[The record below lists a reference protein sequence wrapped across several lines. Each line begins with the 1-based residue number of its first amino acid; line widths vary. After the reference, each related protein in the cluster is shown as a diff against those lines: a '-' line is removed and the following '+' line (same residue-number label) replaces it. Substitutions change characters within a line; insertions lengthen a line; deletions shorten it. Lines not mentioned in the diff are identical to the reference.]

1 MVTDAASKSWGAVCV
16 EGTQGRGRQRAG
28 LEAGVGP
35 EERTYR
41 RGAKRGGERAGKVCR
56 GLGRWF

>member
-1 MVTDAASKSWGAVCV
+1 M